1 MGHNFF
7 FFFKCRPL
15 FLKKKKKRKETDDV
29 PKVPT
34 QNSTTTMVTGNLED
48 GVCRF
53 SSKKT

>member
-1 MGHNFF
+1 VSSTL
-7 FFFKCRPL
+7 FK
-15 FLKKKKKRKETDDV
+15 KEKERKETDDV

-48 GVCRF
+48 RVCRF